1 MADNQNRV
9 QMNQGDPGPD
19 RDRRQRQ
26 QQPAPKKSTRR
37 KGKERMTPDQA
48 KEIADR
54 YKKQH
59 SGQPGRRPWTGS
71 PFDPWRH
78 EIVAL
83 VKQDLR
89 NDEIL
94 RHLKTQDRRL
104 ATTSTKLKGW
114 LKREGIRIP
123 KERKQSDGVT
133 DAEDNGA
140 EAG

>member
-1 MADNQNRV
+1 MADDQSRVKMNR
-9 QMNQGDPGPD
+9 GDVGPNWD
-19 RDRRQRQ
+19 RAQRQ
-26 QQPAPKKSTRR
+26 QQPAPKKSPRR

-54 YKKQH
+54 YKGQR

-78 EIVAL
+78 EIVEL

-94 RHLKTQDRRL
+94 RYLKAQDRRL
-104 ATTSTKLKGW
+104 TATSTKLKGW

-123 KERKQSDGVT
+123 KEKKQRGGAT
-133 DAEDNGA
+133 ETENNGA
-140 EAG
+140 RGG